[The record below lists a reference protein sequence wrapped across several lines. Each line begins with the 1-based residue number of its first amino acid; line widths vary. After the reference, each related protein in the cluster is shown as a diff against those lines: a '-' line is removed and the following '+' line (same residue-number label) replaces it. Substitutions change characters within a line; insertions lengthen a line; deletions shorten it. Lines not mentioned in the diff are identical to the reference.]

1 MSDRYGHKD
10 YQNKVLESL
19 ARYLRRCRELNDPE
33 QAFLQVTSEL
43 WGAGHPYNRIHEL
56 PNGEKMPLDMPFVC
70 LRVPTG
76 GGKTVIGARA
86 IKVVRDELLDTEHPL
101 VLWLVPSDAIRLQTL
116 KTMRDRN
123 HPLSDTLR
131 EELGAVEILDGAE
144 ALNVRP
150 ATLNGGPVIM
160 VATIQSF
167 RVQNTEGRKVYE
179 NSGQLMTHFD
189 QIPREVK
196 EQFPRGFPHSL
207 ANVLRLRRPFVVV
220 DEAHNART
228 DTSMETLERFQ
239 PRAILELTATPET
252 EDNPSNV
259 LHSVSA
265 AQLKV
270 ENMIKLP
277 IVLEALTGFKE
288 VVANAIAMRG
298 ELEKEAEAERKV
310 KGEYIRPILLLQA
323 EPHDK
328 DRPDALTVEVVEKAL
343 REEHYIPEAQIAVAT
358 GVERG
363 LDGVD
368 LNREDCPIKYVI
380 TQSALKEGWD
390 CPFAYV
396 LCSVANLRSATA
408 VEQILGRILRMPKA
422 ERKTRPALNR
432 AYAFVRS
439 PHFFVAAEMLRD
451 QLVKS
456 AGFNQKEAR
465 EFFVPRERQQGLD
478 YDAEGRRSVT
488 MTLPENFPVE
498 ALPPAAREFVTKHD
512 AAKREVT
519 LTGRP
524 TKAAVEAMIAAV
536 EMEDTKDIIRAA
548 AAELGRHERIM
559 TAPAERGEKFAVPQM
574 MLEFNGQIIS
584 PDEAE
589 WLDVGWHLPLPPTA
603 EDLPTLES
611 GQPSESVGIVDVEDG
626 KVITRRM
633 PELAKELQLIEVLEN
648 WTQARLVSWLDRNIP
663 HPRLEQNEF
672 RAHLD
677 GVITGLQSK
686 LALGRLVKER
696 FELRRKI
703 EARINELE
711 RAARRQEYQ
720 RALFGA
726 DSQTKVRVGGDYVFN
741 YDPNNYPR
749 REACRRSKEFTKHYY
764 EQVGDLDDETN
775 REEFLC
781 AKLIDEQDGV
791 EWWVRN
797 LERQPLHS
805 FWLQTSTDKF
815 YPDFVCKLK
824 NGKILVVEYKGGHL
838 ADTPDTNEK
847 ERLGNLYAESSEGR
861 CLFLMIRTPKEFDK
875 IVEAAKPGCAV

>member
-56 PNGEKMPLDMPFVC
+56 PNGEKMPSDMPFVC

-116 KTMRDRN
+116 KAMRDRQ

-144 ALNVRP
+144 ALNVKP

-167 RVQNTEGRKVYE
+167 RVQNTEGRRVYA

-189 QIPREVK
+189 HIPREVK

-239 PRAILELTATPET
+239 PRVILELTATPET

-265 AQLKV
+265 AELKAA
-270 ENMIKLP
+270 NMIKLP

-288 VVANAIAMRG
+288 VMASAIAMRG
-298 ELEKEAEAERKV
+298 ELEKEADAERKV

-368 LNREDCPIKYVI
+368 LNKEDCPIKYVI

-465 EFFVPRERQQGLD
+465 EFFVPRQRQQGLD

-548 AAELGRHERIM
+548 AAELGQHERIM

-663 HPRLEQNEF
+663 HPRLEQEEF
-672 RAHLD
+672 RAYLD

-720 RALFGA
+720 RALFGE

-749 REACRRSKEFTKHYY
+749 REVCRRSKEFTKHYY

-781 AKLIDEQDGV
+781 AKLIDEQGGV

-797 LERQPLHS
+797 LERQQLYS
-805 FWLQTSTDKF
+805 FWLQTSTDRF

-838 ADTPDTNEK
+838 ADNPDTNEK
-847 ERLGNLYAESSEGR
+847 ERLGNLWAERSEGR
-861 CLFLMIRTPKEFDK
+861 CLFRMIRTPQEFDK
-875 IVEAAKPGCAV
+875 IVEAAKLG